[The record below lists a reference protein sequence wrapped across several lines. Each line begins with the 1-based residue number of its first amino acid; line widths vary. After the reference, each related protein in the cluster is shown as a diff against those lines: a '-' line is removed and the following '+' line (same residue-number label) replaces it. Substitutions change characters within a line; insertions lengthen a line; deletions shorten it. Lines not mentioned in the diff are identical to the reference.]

1 MSMGAIARP
10 FLFAWHFLTTIP
22 LSRAH
27 HEPTAPELAASMV
40 WYPVIGLLIGG
51 GLVAAD
57 VALRVLF
64 EGAVVS
70 ALLITLLVLCTR
82 GLHQDGLADMLDGLA
97 GGRTPSERL
106 SIMRDPHIGAL
117 GATGLFLSILLRYAG
132 LLALPQEIRVPALWC
147 MPAVGRWA
155 MVTSAWMSPYA
166 RAEGGLAAPFLTHL
180 SWRQV
185 VLSTLVVTIG
195 LVVGFGAVNAGVV
208 MSAGVCVLLIGWWG
222 CRSWF
227 GGITGD
233 TLGATNEV
241 SEILFLLFV
250 PLLLRLS

>member
-82 GLHQDGLADMLDGLA
+82 GLHQDGLVDMLDGLA

-117 GATGLFLSILLRYAG
+117 GATGLFLSILLR
-132 LLALPQEIRVPALWC
+132 
-147 MPAVGRWA
+147 
-155 MVTSAWMSPYA
+155 
-166 RAEGGLAAPFLTHL
+166 
-180 SWRQV
+180 
-185 VLSTLVVTIG
+185 
-195 LVVGFGAVNAGVV
+195 
-208 MSAGVCVLLIGWWG
+208 
-222 CRSWF
+222 
-227 GGITGD
+227 
-233 TLGATNEV
+233 
-241 SEILFLLFV
+241 
-250 PLLLRLS
+250 